1 MALVAWL
8 LKRVL
13 KRLSG
18 IKITVRSDSAGYQAK
33 VVKVCEEF
41 GADFTITARKDEA
54 VKKVIG
60 AFKEENW
67 KPFESPA
74 YPDRLCQIAETVH
87 AFGDGET
94 KAYRLIVIRWPD
106 EEEGLFKWEYHAVFT
121 SLDDQS
127 AGLVLQFHRNRQDKS
142 ENVNKE
148 MVYGFGM
155 EKLPCR
161 EMKANAAY
169 FQFGMISAIVATAL
183 KHLVLPEGWQNFTMK
198 TLRFRLINFAGKVVR
213 HSGQTKLRIPFG
225 HAFRNVFEDAWF
237 RILGLTTELA
247 ISTA

>member
-1 MALVAWL
+1 M
-8 LKRVL
+8 
-13 KRLSG
+13 
-18 IKITVRSDSAGYQAK
+18 
-33 VVKVCEEF
+33 
-41 GADFTITARKDEA
+41 GAI
-54 VKKVIG
+54 
-60 AFKEENW
+60 KEEDWN
-67 KPFESPA
+67 PYESLA
-74 YPDRLCQIAETVH
+74 YPNRLCWIAETVH

-127 AGLVLQFHRNRQDKS
+127 AGLILQFHRNRQDKS

-169 FQFGMISAIVATAL
+169 FQFGIISTYDKAL
-183 KHLVLPEGWQNFTMK
+183 NLVRKLFEVFKNSLGRTQTKAAAGEKDGESIFGKFPLSPDFVLFS
-198 TLRFRLINFAGKVVR
+198 LRFEIARDRNSANRDFF
-213 HSGQTKLRIPFG
+213 LRY
-225 HAFRNVFEDAWF
+225 
-237 RILGLTTELA
+237 
-247 ISTA
+247 STLN